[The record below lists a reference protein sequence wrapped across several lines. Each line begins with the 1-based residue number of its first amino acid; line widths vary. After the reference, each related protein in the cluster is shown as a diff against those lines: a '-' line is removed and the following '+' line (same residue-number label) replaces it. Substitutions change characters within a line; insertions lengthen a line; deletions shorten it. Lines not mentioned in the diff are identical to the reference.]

1 MPRLQRKIGHLTG
14 EMSQMSSSYRRN
26 TTFSARVSLYDNNA
40 SINSIR
46 KEKYTLVRN
55 PLRTKMSTMS
65 GAANQSKSLLGGSSI
80 GPGSADP
87 EQVLK
92 DLKRIQRDKMEE
104 RKMQL
109 NDMPSASTKKD
120 GMSTSFP
127 SIKK

>member
-1 MPRLQRKIGHLTG
+1 M
-14 EMSQMSSSYRRN
+14 
-26 TTFSARVSLYDNNA
+26 
-40 SINSIR
+40 
-46 KEKYTLVRN
+46 RN